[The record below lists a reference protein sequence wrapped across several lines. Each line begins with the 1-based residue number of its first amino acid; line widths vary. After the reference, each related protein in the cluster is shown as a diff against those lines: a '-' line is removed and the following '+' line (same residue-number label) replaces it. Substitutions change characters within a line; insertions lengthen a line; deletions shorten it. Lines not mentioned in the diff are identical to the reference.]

1 MKDFNMKRVRV
12 NISLQGK
19 PMEILLSLKS
29 RGIITSNSDGVVQ
42 GLYALH
48 ERVIKNDILEAK
60 LKNLNDAI
68 VHDVTK

>member
-1 MKDFNMKRVRV
+1 
-12 NISLQGK
+12 
-19 PMEILLSLKS
+19 MEILLSLKS